1 MGGIQTSRIATT
13 RPTSFPSVIT
23 SHRRCRRG
31 RGSTVKRFLDC
42 AIRRPRPLWFADTDK
57 DILRKPNGP
66 VERRRTDIAM
76 LDGHTQLYKQCQYI
90 EYADTI
96 GIEFENNATSLIGDR
111 QWCSAVCLRLGY
123 YGCVLEESLKS
134 DTGNDSEDSA
144 TSDCSRARLSS
155 ACVISSAGSDA
166 WRRTNTHH
174 TPGPQ
179 KLTKPLRPFLG
190 RRAQELVRRHLRK
203 DKTCCKRIHPS
214 HHPKITFV
222 LNVQ

>member
-1 MGGIQTSRIATT
+1 MVLLNDGGQIQRCWTGIRSYINSASTLSTRIG
-13 RPTSFPSVIT
+13 F
-23 SHRRCRRG
+23 G
-31 RGSTVKRFLDC
+31 
-42 AIRRPRPLWFADTDK
+42 
-57 DILRKPNGP
+57 
-66 VERRRTDIAM
+66 
-76 LDGHTQLYKQCQYI
+76 
-90 EYADTI
+90 I
-96 GIEFENNATSLIGDR
+96 GFENNATSLIGDR
-111 QWCSAVCLRLGY
+111 QWCFAVCMRLGY

-144 TSDCSRARLSS
+144 TSDCSRERLSS
-155 ACVISSAGSDA
+155 ACVISSAGSDT
-166 WRRTNTHH
+166 WRRTNTYH